1 MVVSKRKC
9 VFQVVDDKKPK
20 VVETIEPPPNK
31 QQQILPR
38 ASDLTVQNRP
48 QQTSTRLPSSA
59 PVVVCLYKVT
69 DRARDVWSVVEDTS
83 AGLYQVQ
90 IKHDARSSV
99 TFDILG
105 SFGSYLQK
113 ANAENDDIPATLSD
127 LSRNAFIKLV
137 LTGDDPE
144 SVGFIRYRIA
154 FYVAGYEESL
164 KNLLLLLDGFY
175 IYKHEQMAR
184 EHAFEVHVH
193 PHIDIAITDE
203 ELEYK
208 HYTFNSPAK
217 SLPLKIFEAAPC
229 VGKKILTFIVESIS
243 DHIVSILISGNT
255 WQYRSALDDYGVP
268 QGHNENGVYYR
279 VMQSVDVSDNDEAQK
294 ILDLPRVV
302 FANVVMRLVVSQEPG
317 TQSSVA
323 TLVDGLRAL
332 SCLHAV

>member
-90 IKHDARSSV
+90 IKHDARPSV

-144 SVGFIRYRIA
+144 SVWVYPLPDCILCCRIRRIVKKYA
-154 FYVAGYEESL
+154 LTVGWILHLQARANGAGAC
-164 KNLLLLLDGFY
+164 
-175 IYKHEQMAR
+175 I
-184 EHAFEVHVH
+184 
-193 PHIDIAITDE
+193 
-203 ELEYK
+203 
-208 HYTFNSPAK
+208 
-217 SLPLKIFEAAPC
+217 
-229 VGKKILTFIVESIS
+229 
-243 DHIVSILISGNT
+243 
-255 WQYRSALDDYGVP
+255 RSA
-268 QGHNENGVYYR
+268 
-279 VMQSVDVSDNDEAQK
+279 
-294 ILDLPRVV
+294 
-302 FANVVMRLVVSQEPG
+302 
-317 TQSSVA
+317 
-323 TLVDGLRAL
+323 RA
-332 SCLHAV
+332 STHRHHDHRR